1 MIKVITYGTYDLFH
15 YGHQRLLERAKAL
28 GDYLIV
34 GVTADDFDIRC
45 AFFAEQPGQVV
56 TDTEVV
62 DYNKGDLILHFVNQN
77 GVDYDSKVVV
87 CTDLIA
93 KDDISRWF
101 KSLTKKIEVNETI

>member
-1 MIKVITYGTYDLFH
+1 MDKLLIDKYGNKFLYDIETNSLKITP
-15 YGHQRLLERAKAL
+15 
-28 GDYLIV
+28 
-34 GVTADDFDIRC
+34 DDFDISC

-62 DYNKGDLILHFVNQN
+62 DYNKGDLILHFVNWN